1 MLPRPLRLALALAG
15 CLVVAPA
22 AAASAATSPAYPAI
36 KAVAPLKL
44 GIGDTMTIAGSGFI
58 KGKKRNTVVFKR
70 DGQRAIFVLADS
82 ATTSKITLK
91 IPDKL
96 LPFLSTVQGKPVL
109 TRFRVRVLARRF
121 GRRFTALKS
130 SPLIGP
136 VGTTTAPPTTPTT
149 DPCQKAIAANP
160 SGDFDSDGLS
170 NALEKSLGTNPC
182 NPDTDGDGMTDGWE
196 YESALDL
203 NSRAV
208 PYPASRPYTNPLDP
222 NDGNI
227 DHDGDG
233 LTAAEEFAA
242 WKYTDGTY
250 PVKSYSDGTQTSGGP
265 MPAPAGPA
273 AVALDMNQD
282 GFLTDDEK
290 DADGDGIN
298 NWDEIRGRMTQG
310 WWSAFY
316 SSEVPFNVAPFSGTN
331 FLNPDTDG
339 DGIPDG
345 LDDQDHDGWT
355 NLAELSRTSYWV
367 NPYNPCL
374 PDYNSRTCPLHPPM
388 TSPYAPFPLPDPPPP
403 TPLVWPQP

>member
-1 MLPRPLRLALALAG
+1 MLPRPLRLALFLAG
-15 CLVVAPA
+15 CLLVISA
-22 AAASAATSPAYPAI
+22 AEASAATTYPAI
-36 KAVAPLKL
+36 KRVAPLKL
-44 GIGDTMTIAGSGFI
+44 GIGDTMTITGSGFI
-58 KGKKRNTVVFKR
+58 KGAKRNTVVFKR
-70 DGQRAIFVLADS
+70 DGQRAVFVPADS
-82 ATTSKITLK
+82 ATATRITLK
-91 IPDKL
+91 LPSKL
-96 LPFLSTVQGKPVL
+96 LPFLSQVQGKPVF

-121 GRRFTALKS
+121 GRRFTRLGA

-136 VGTTTAPPTTPTT
+136 VGVVTAPPTTPTT
-149 DPCQKAIAANP
+149 DPCQQAVAANP
-160 SGDFDSDGLS
+160 SADFDSDGLS
-170 NALEKSLGTNPC
+170 NSLEKAIGTNPC
-182 NPDTDGDGMTDGWE
+182 NADTDGDGMTDGWE

-222 NDGNI
+222 NDGKI

-265 MPAPAGPA
+265 MPAPPGPA
-273 AVALDMNQD
+273 GAALDINRD
-282 GFLTDDEK
+282 GWLTDDEK
-290 DADGDGIN
+290 DADGDGIS

-310 WWSAFY
+310 WWSVY
-316 SSEVPFNVAPFSGTN
+316 YPSEGPFTIEPFSGTN
-331 FLNPDTDG
+331 YLNPDTDG

-355 NLAELSRTSYWV
+355 NLDELVRTSYWV

-374 PDYNSRTCPLHPPM
+374 PDYNSRTCPVQHPGD
-388 TSPYAPFPLPDPPPP
+388 SPSYAPFPLKNPPPS